1 MVITISKDCSHEIEI
16 KKSRF
21 ICQLKRVKSED
32 EARDFISAVKKQHYK
47 ANHNCSAFVLGNKQE
62 IQRTSDDGEPSGT
75 AGVPML
81 EVLKKREITDV
92 CAVVTRYFGG
102 VKLGAGGLIRAYA
115 GAVAQALDEVGL
127 VEIVE
132 QRELILTMEYK
143 FFDGL
148 ANFLPVPVSEQ
159 NFSENVEVKIFLD
172 ETRIEQF
179 KEDLTE
185 KFNGKIAVESG
196 GRQLVEVPVK

>member
-1 MVITISKDCSHEIEI
+1 MVITISKDFSREIEI

-21 ICQLKRVKSED
+21 ICQLKRVKSEE

-47 ANHNCSAFVLGNKQE
+47 ANHNCSAFAIGDRQE
-62 IQRTSDDGEPSGT
+62 VQRSSDDGEPSGT

-81 EVLKKREITDV
+81 EVLKKRQITNV

-102 VKLGAGGLIRAYA
+102 IKLGAGGLIRAYA
-115 GAVAQALDEVGL
+115 GSVAQALDEVGL

-148 ANFLPVPVSEQ
+148 SNFLPVPVSEQ

-179 KEDLTE
+179 KDDLTE
-185 KFNGKIAVESG
+185 KFNGKIAVEAG

>member
-185 KFNGKIAVESG
+185 KFNGKIAVETG

>member
-1 MVITISKDCSHEIEI
+1 MVITISKDFSREIEI

-21 ICQLKRVKSED
+21 ICQLKRVKSEE

-47 ANHNCSAFVLGNKQE
+47 ANHNCSAFAIGDRQE
-62 IQRTSDDGEPSGT
+62 VQRSSDDGEPSGT

-81 EVLKKREITDV
+81 EVLKKRQITNV

-102 VKLGAGGLIRAYA
+102 IKLGAGGLIRAYA
-115 GAVAQALDEVGL
+115 GSVAQALDEVGL

-179 KEDLTE
+179 KDDLTE
-185 KFNGKIAVESG
+185 KFNGKIAVEAG